1 MKSRSI
7 PKKTFQL
14 IKNNIPFSCV
24 DLILVNEKNE
34 FLLVKRK
41 IEPYKNKWCL
51 PGGIVKK
58 GQKLENK
65 LQEVAKKELGVKAND
80 IRPLGFYEKIY
91 SKRHDISH
99 CYVCKTKHNAITLDF
114 QASSAR
120 FFKQIPSNTANFH
133 VIMLNDAGFQ

>member
-1 MKSRSI
+1 MKPRNI
-7 PKKTFQL
+7 PEKTFQL

-24 DLILVNEKNE
+24 DLILVNENDE

-65 LQEVAKKELGVKAND
+65 LQEVAKKELGIKTHDV
-80 IRPLGFYEKIY
+80 RPLGFYEKIY
-91 SKRHDISH
+91 PKRHDISH
-99 CYVCKTKHNAITLDF
+99 CFICRTKHDSITLDF

-120 FFKQIPSNTANFH
+120 FFKQIPNNTAQFH
-133 VIMLNDAGFQ
+133 VIMLNDAGFK

>member
-1 MKSRSI
+1 MNPRSI
-7 PKKTFQL
+7 PEKTFQL
-14 IKNNIPFSCV
+14 IKNNIPLSCV

-65 LQEVAKKELGVKAND
+65 LQQVANKELGIKLRD

-91 SKRHDISH
+91 LKRHDISH
-99 CYVCKTKHNAITLDF
+99 CFICRIKYGAITLDF

-120 FFKQIPSNTANFH
+120 FFKKIPNNAALFH
-133 VIMLNDAGFQ
+133 VAMLTDAGFH